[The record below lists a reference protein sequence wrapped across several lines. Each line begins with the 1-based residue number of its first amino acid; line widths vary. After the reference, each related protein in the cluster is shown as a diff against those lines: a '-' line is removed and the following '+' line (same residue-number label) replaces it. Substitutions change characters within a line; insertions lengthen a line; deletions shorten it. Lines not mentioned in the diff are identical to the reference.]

1 MNNKKIYS
9 GALCLEEEKKTVK
22 PSELKDLDS
31 HLDKAGDQLFS
42 LLTEVVAIPQVRFL
56 LSVASSW
63 VGFIPR
69 CLLHPR
75 RPRHGSR

>member
-9 GALCLEEEKKTVK
+9 GALCLEEKKKTVK

-42 LLTEVVAIPQVRFL
+42 LLTEVVAIPQVSL
-56 LSVASSW
+56 ECS
-63 VGFIPR
+63 
-69 CLLHPR
+69 
-75 RPRHGSR
+75 